1 MLRRLTL
8 VAVGFVTVVAFVQ
21 DADAQGGRT
30 PATACE
36 LLSLADIRRI
46 TGLSGYTD
54 TDATSGSDV
63 AGGGSAC
70 RYETGFSAPPPHPP
84 AVTVVLIQGNKNYT
98 RRGLVKLPPGCR
110 FDTVTG
116 LGNDAYFRT
125 CTSPRQYRS
134 PLYVK
139 KGANE
144 LIVQINNRPTTPD
157 ASSRAT
163 TIAVA
168 RAAAAKLP

>member
-1 MLRRLTL
+1 MLRRLT
-8 VAVGFVTVVAFVQ
+8 VAVGFVVVSALVQ
-21 DADAQGGRT
+21 PAGAQGGRT

-36 LLSLADIRRI
+36 LLSLADIRRV
-46 TGLSGYTD
+46 TGVGAYTD

-63 AGGGSAC
+63 AGGGTAC
-70 RYETGFSAPPPHPP
+70 RYETGFTAPPPHPP

-98 RRGLVKLPPGCR
+98 RRGLVKLPPGFT

-125 CTSPRQYRS
+125 CTSPKQYRS

-144 LIVQINNRPTTPD
+144 LIVQINPRPNTPD
-157 ASSRAT
+157 ASARAT

-168 RAAAAKLP
+168 RAAAARLP

>member
-1 MLRRLTL
+1 MLRRLT
-8 VAVGFVTVVAFVQ
+8 VAVGFVTVGGLGQPAG
-21 DADAQGGRT
+21 AQGGRT

-36 LLSLADIRRI
+36 LLSLADIRRV
-46 TGLSGYTD
+46 TGVSGYTD
-54 TDATSGSDV
+54 ADATSGSDV
-63 AGGGSAC
+63 AGGGTAC
-70 RYETGFSAPPPHPP
+70 RYETGFTAPPPHPP

-98 RRGLVKLPPGCR
+98 RRGLVKLPSGCTL
-110 FDTVTG
+110 DTVTG

-144 LIVQINNRPTTPD
+144 LIVQINYRPATPD
-157 ASSRAT
+157 ASARAT

-168 RAAAAKLP
+168 RAAAARLP